1 MLSPSHLYWLA
12 RGPARFL
19 LLLLLWIAGCQGEA
33 RSGMQTQPGARN
45 TEPAVAP
52 QVPSQAS
59 AGSVDANAGAREP
72 LVEARAGA
80 REPLKVVFL
89 GDSLSAGAHLPAA
102 QAFPAVLQRKLQAE
116 GVAFELANAGVT
128 GDTSAGGLRRIDWIL
143 RQNPALV
150 VVELG
155 ANDGL
160 RGVPV
165 ASIEQNLRSIL
176 AKIKA
181 QGARAMLLGMR
192 LPPSIGADYARAF
205 EEIYPRLAAELG
217 LAYVPFFMEGVAGV
231 PELNLP
237 DGLHPTAQGHER
249 IADRLREP
257 VRQALLPL
265 KPIAQ

>member
-1 MLSPSHLYWLA
+1 V
-12 RGPARFL
+12 

-33 RSGMQTQPGARN
+33 RSGVQTPAAGRN
-45 TEPAVAP
+45 NEPAVAP

-59 AGSVDANAGAREP
+59 AGSVDARAGAREPVNGANAGVREPLVEP

-128 GDTSAGGLRRIDWIL
+128 GDTSAGGLRRVDWIL

-217 LAYVPFFMEGVAGV
+217 VAYVPFFMQGVAGV

-249 IADRLREP
+249 IADTLREP
-257 VRQALLPL
+257 LRQALLR
-265 KPIAQ
+265 

>member
-1 MLSPSHLYWLA
+1 MLSPSHLCWLA

-19 LLLLLWIAGCQGEA
+19 LLLLLWIAGCQGET
-33 RSGMQTQPGARN
+33 RSGMQTPAAGRN

-59 AGSVDANAGAREP
+59 AGPERPLGAVDARGSA
-72 LVEARAGA
+72 
-80 REPLKVVFL
+80 LKVVFL

-128 GDTSAGGLRRIDWIL
+128 GDTSAGGLRRVDWIL

-217 LAYVPFFMEGVAGV
+217 VAYVPFFMEGVAGV

-257 VRQALLPL
+257 MRQSLLPL
-265 KPIAQ
+265 KSIAQ